1 MTFNY
6 CNDVDFFLLY
16 HHVHGGETKSKH
28 TKHIVKV
35 KKILSE
41 NMDHVALLASW
52 PRTAVASSGVEL
64 GDRVNAFLL
73 RHSWAVK
80 VFSYF

>member
-1 MTFNY
+1 
-6 CNDVDFFLLY
+6 
-16 HHVHGGETKSKH
+16 
-28 TKHIVKV
+28 
-35 KKILSE
+35 
-41 NMDHVALLASW
+41 MDHVALLASW